1 MNMKNRHILAGL
13 YVLLISVPLASA
25 QDKYFSNWPAGSSP
39 QEVGRRVAEHFVTS
53 PHQDPEKITYPEV
66 CTWYGALTFAQL
78 SADKQLSADLIK
90 RFEPLL
96 LPPGSKLIDRERHV
110 DLSVFGAVPL
120 EIYIETKDS
129 KYLELGK
136 PFADTQWEPLPPDV
150 QVRDGIKPDNLPPG
164 LTPETR
170 FWVDD
175 MYMSTILQVQA
186 FRATGD
192 AKYLDR
198 AALEM
203 VAYLDKLQQ
212 PNGLFFHAPD
222 VPFFWGRGDGWFAAG
237 MAEMLRSLPANH
249 PKRSPIL
256 EGYRKMM
263 KALLANQG
271 ADGMWRQLIDHREAW
286 PESSSTGMFTFS
298 MITGV
303 KNGWLDENTYGP
315 AARRAWIALVG
326 YIDQNADVTNV
337 CVGTGKKN
345 DLEYYLTRPRR
356 TGDMHGQAPV
366 LWAASA
372 LLRQKQ

>member
-1 MNMKNRHILAGL
+1 MNRNYRHILGVA
-13 YVLLISVPLASA
+13 YVLLIAVPLSWS
-25 QDKYFSNWPAGSSP
+25 QEKYFSNWPAGTSP
-39 QEVGRRVAEHFVTS
+39 QEVGQRVAERFVTS
-53 PHQDPEKITYPEV
+53 PHQDPHKIIYPEV
-66 CTWYGALTFAQL
+66 CTWYGALTFAHL
-78 SADKQLSADLIK
+78 SGDKQLTADLIK

-96 LPPGSKLIDRERHV
+96 SPPGSELIHRERHV
-110 DLSVFGAVPL
+110 DFSVFGAVPL
-120 EIYIETKDS
+120 EIYFETKDP
-129 KYLELGK
+129 KYLQLGK
-136 PFADTQWEPLPPDV
+136 SFADAQWESLPSGV
-150 QVRDGIKPDNLPPG
+150 QVREGMKPESLAPG
-164 LTPETR
+164 LSPETR

-186 FRATGD
+186 FRAAGD
-192 AKYLDR
+192 SKYLDR

-237 MAEMLRSLPANH
+237 MAELLRSLPADH
-249 PKRSPIL
+249 SKRPRIL
-256 EGYRKMM
+256 EGYRRMM
-263 KALLANQG
+263 KALLTNQG
-271 ADGMWRQLIDHREAW
+271 TDGMWRQLIDHPESW
-286 PESSSTGMFTFS
+286 PETSSTGMFTFA

-303 KNGWLDENTYGP
+303 NNGWLDEQTYGP
-315 AARRAWIALVG
+315 AARKAWIALVG

-372 LLRQKQ
+372 LLRH